1 MAVNVFILTY
11 LPKLYKNN
19 IAGAQQKRYTSKGY
33 HDVLETVSAGTFF
46 YCF

>member
-19 IAGAQQKRYTSKGY
+19 IAGVQQKRCTSKGY
-33 HDVLETVSAGTFF
+33 RDEQAAVFRRYIF